1 LKPKKKFGQ
10 HFLTS
15 QSVIAHIIEASGVRK
30 GDHVLEIG
38 PGQGALTKSLVAI
51 GAHVTVIEID
61 PDMQQ
66 VIQSEYPTV
75 NVIAADAS
83 NVDFADLLDASK
95 QWKCLSNLPYNVGTK
110 IVQNLLMSEISFTGF
125 TFMLQKEVGVRML
138 AKQGDRVR
146 GSLSNFIQAF
156 GDVSKVCLVPP
167 GAFFPPPNV
176 DSIVIQINPFEQPVF
191 YPSRIASFD
200 TINRALFAQPRK
212 SLRNSLKKT
221 FDKDFVSQFDEQ
233 SQVDFGL
240 RPAQLTLTQVVD
252 LVTVFEKMQSNG

>member
-1 LKPKKKFGQ
+1 MKPKKKFGQ

-15 QSVIAHIIEASGVRK
+15 PSVIAHIIEASGVQR
-30 GDHVLEIG
+30 GDYVLEIG

-66 VIQSEYPTV
+66 VIQAEFPTV
-75 NVIAADAS
+75 TVIAADAS
-83 NVDFADLLDASK
+83 NVDFADLLDTTK
-95 QWKCLSNLPYNVGTK
+95 KWRCLSNLPYNVGTK
-110 IVQNLLMSEISFTGF
+110 IVQNLLMSDVQFLRF

-146 GSLSNFIQAF
+146 GSLSNFVQAF
-156 GDVSKVCLVPP
+156 GDISKVCSVPP

-176 DSIVIQINPFEQPVF
+176 DSIVIQINPYDHPVF
-191 YPSRIASFD
+191 FPCSIASFD
-200 TINRALFAQPRK
+200 LLNRALFAQPRK

-221 FDKDFVSQFDEQ
+221 FDKTFVRKFDEQ
-233 SQVDFGL
+233 STVDFGL
-240 RPAQLTLTQVVD
+240 RPAQLSLTQVVD
-252 LVTVFEKMQSNG
+252 LVTLFEKMVPSG